1 MIKNYFKTAWRNLWK
16 NKTFSFINIAGLSIG
31 MAACLLILQYVSF
44 KLSFDRFNKNTAD
57 IYRVYNNRYQNG
69 KLIQHGT
76 ITYSAIGKAM
86 QDDYPEVINH
96 ARVEPFGTQIII
108 NSEKKIGEQEVLGV
122 DNSFLTMFTYPLI
135 AGDVNSALKD
145 PYTLILSQASAEK
158 IFDVKDDNFSSLLGK
173 SVLMGTDSV
182 PYKVTGVCKNVPE
195 NSHLQFDIL
204 AAYSTL
210 YAGNNSNPYKEADYD
225 FTDSDF
231 WHYIQLKHGTDYKKL
246 QAKFPAFSQRHFQGT
261 KVSGTDEKF
270 YLQPLSK
277 AHLYSDFEYE
287 IGRTG
292 SATTVWGLLIIAALI
307 IVIAWVNYINLATAK
322 SMERAKEVGVRKV
335 SGATKQQLI
344 RQFLSES
351 FMINV
356 IALVLALLMVTL
368 VRRGFNNMIKYD
380 LSLSYLFQKGLSGY
394 NITITLIALIITGI
408 LVSGFYPA
416 FVLSSFKPILV
427 LKGKYTTSTKGIIL
441 RKALVVGQFAI
452 TVALIIG
459 SFVVYRQISFVN
471 AQDLGMNISQMLVVR
486 PPELTKWD
494 STFIDREYSF
504 TVELKKIPHVEG
516 AATSWNLPGGE
527 TGRSFNVRRID
538 QDSTIRFTMRHSGIS
553 IGYLG
558 VYKIKILAGRDYIY
572 TDFNPNFGK
581 LHNIILNES
590 AIKLLG
596 FKSPQDAIGKTII
609 RWDKKWDIVGVI
621 NDYHQKSLRY
631 PVEPTMLFP
640 AYSTNS
646 PISVKVQPKDLPT
659 TITSIKQKYD
669 ALFPGNLFDYSFLDD
684 RFNAQYAND
693 RLFGKVFAIF
703 SGFAIFI
710 ACLGL
715 LGLSLFA
722 IAQRPKEIGVRKVL
736 GASVTNIVALLS
748 KDFIKLVVIAFLIA
762 SPVAWFIMHNW
773 LQDFAYRISIS
784 WWIFFGAGILAVI
797 IALATISFQAIKTAV
812 ANPVKS
818 LRTE

>member
-16 NKTFSFINIAGLSIG
+16 NKTFSLINIAGLAIG

-44 KLSFDRFNKNTAD
+44 KLSFDQFNKNAAD
-57 IYRVYNNRYQNG
+57 LYRVYNDRYQNG

-96 ARVEPFGTQIII
+96 ARVEPFGTVIII
-108 NSEKKIGEQEVLGV
+108 NNEKKIGEQEVLAV

-145 PYTLILSQASAEK
+145 PYTLILSQRSAEK
-158 IFDVKDDNFSSLLGK
+158 IFDVKDGNFSKVVGR
-173 SVLMGTDSV
+173 SVLMGTDSI

-394 NITITLIALIITGI
+394 NITIALIALIITGI

-459 SFVVYRQISFVN
+459 SFVVYRQIRFVN
-471 AQDLGMNISQMLVVR
+471 AQDLGMNISQMLIIR
-486 PPELTKWD
+486 PPELTNWD
-494 STFIDREYSF
+494 STFINRENTF
-504 TVELKKIPHVEG
+504 TEELKKIPHVQG

-527 TGRSFNVRRID
+527 TGRSFNVRRVD
-538 QDSTIRFTMRHSGIS
+538 QDSTVRFTMRHSGIS
-553 IGYLG
+553 VGYLG
-558 VYKIKILAGRDYIY
+558 LYKIKLLAGRDYTY
-572 TDFNPNFGK
+572 TDFNPNFGN

-609 RWDKKWDIVGVI
+609 RWVKKWEIIGVI

-646 PISVKVQPKDLPT
+646 PISVKVQPKDLPS
-659 TITSIKQKYD
+659 TISQIKKKYD
-669 ALFPGNLFDYSFLDD
+669 AFFPGNLFDYSFLDD

-722 IAQRPKEIGVRKVL
+722 TAQRTKEIGVRKVL

-762 SPVAWFIMHNW
+762 SPVAWYIMHNW
-773 LQDFAYRISIS
+773 LQDFAYRINIS
-784 WWIFFGAGILAVI
+784 WWIFFGAGLLAVL
-797 IALATISFQAIKTAV
+797 IALFTISFQAIRAAI

>member
-16 NKTFSFINIAGLSIG
+16 NKTFSLINIAGLAIG

-44 KLSFDRFNKNTAD
+44 KLSFDQFNKNAAD
-57 IYRVYNNRYQNG
+57 IYRVYNDRYQNG

-76 ITYSAIGKAM
+76 ITYSAIGKAL

-96 ARVEPFGTQIII
+96 ARVVPFGTQIII
-108 NSEKKIGEQEVLGV
+108 NNEKKIGDQEVLGV
-122 DNSFLTMFTYPLI
+122 DNSFLTMFTYPLV

-145 PYTLILSQASAEK
+145 PYTLILSQSSAEK
-158 IFDVKDDNFSSLLGK
+158 IFDVKGDNFSPLLGK
-173 SVLMGTDSV
+173 SVLMGTDSM

-195 NSHLQFDIL
+195 NSHLKFDIL
-204 AAYSTL
+204 AAYTTL
-210 YAGNNSNPYKEADYD
+210 YAGNNPNPYKEADYD

-231 WHYIQLKHGTDYKKL
+231 WHYIQLKHGTNYKKL
-246 QAKFPAFSQRHFQGT
+246 EAKLPAFSQRHFQGT

-270 YLQPLSK
+270 FLQPLSK

-307 IVIAWVNYINLATAK
+307 VVIAWVNYINLATAK

-335 SGATKQQLI
+335 AGATKQQLI

-351 FMINV
+351 FFINI
-356 IALVLALLMVTL
+356 IALVLAIAVVTL
-368 VRRGFNNMIKYD
+368 VQQGFNNLIKYE

-394 NITITLIALIITGI
+394 SITIALTALIITGI

-459 SFVVYRQISFVN
+459 SFVVYRQIRFVN
-471 AQDLGMNISQMLVVR
+471 AQDLGMNISQMLIIR
-486 PPELTKWD
+486 SPELTNWD
-494 STFIDREYSF
+494 STFINRENTF
-504 TVELKKIPHVEG
+504 TEELKKIPHVEG

-538 QDSTIRFTMRHSGIS
+538 QDSTVRFTMRHSGIS

-558 VYKIKILAGRDYIY
+558 LYKIKILAGRDYTY

-609 RWDKKWDIVGVI
+609 RWKTKWDIIGVI

-659 TITSIKQKYD
+659 TIASIKKKYE
-669 ALFPGNLFDYSFLDD
+669 AFFPGNLFDYSFLDD

-722 IAQRPKEIGVRKVL
+722 TAQRTKEIGVRKVL
-736 GASVTNIVALLS
+736 GASVTDIVGLLS
-748 KDFIKLVVIAFLIA
+748 KDFIKLVVIAFVIA
-762 SPVAWFIMHNW
+762 SPAAWFVMNNW
-773 LQDFAYRISIS
+773 LRDFAYRISIS
-784 WWIFFGAGILAVI
+784 WWIFFGAGLLAVL
-797 IALATISFQAIKTAV
+797 IALFTISFQAIRAAM

>member
-16 NKTFSFINIAGLSIG
+16 NKTFSLINIAGLAIG

-44 KLSFDRFNKNTAD
+44 KLSFDQFNKNAAD
-57 IYRVYNNRYQNG
+57 LYRVYNDRYQNG

-96 ARVEPFGTQIII
+96 ARVEPFGTVIII
-108 NSEKKIGEQEVLGV
+108 NNEKKIGEQEVLAV

-145 PYTLILSQASAEK
+145 PYTLILSQRSAEK
-158 IFDVKDDNFSSLLGK
+158 IFDVKDGNFSKVVGR
-173 SVLMGTDSV
+173 SVLMGMDSI

-394 NITITLIALIITGI
+394 NITIALIALIITGI

-459 SFVVYRQISFVN
+459 SFVVYRQIRFVN
-471 AQDLGMNISQMLVVR
+471 AQDLGMNISQMLIIR
-486 PPELTKWD
+486 PPELTNWD
-494 STFIDREYSF
+494 STFINRENTF
-504 TVELKKIPHVEG
+504 TEELKKIPHVQG

-527 TGRSFNVRRID
+527 TGRSFNVRRVD
-538 QDSTIRFTMRHSGIS
+538 QDSTVRFTMRHSGIS
-553 IGYLG
+553 VGYLG
-558 VYKIKILAGRDYIY
+558 LYKIKLLAGRDYTY
-572 TDFNPNFGK
+572 TDFNPNFGN

-609 RWDKKWDIVGVI
+609 RWVKKWEIIGVI

-646 PISVKVQPKDLPT
+646 PISVKVQPKDLSA
-659 TITSIKQKYD
+659 TISQIKKKYD
-669 ALFPGNLFDYSFLDD
+669 AFFPGNLFDYSFLDD

-722 IAQRPKEIGVRKVL
+722 TAQRTKEIGVRKVL

-762 SPVAWFIMHNW
+762 SPVAWYIMHNW
-773 LQDFAYRISIS
+773 LQDFAYRINIS
-784 WWIFFGAGILAVI
+784 WWIFFGAGLLAVL
-797 IALATISFQAIKTAV
+797 IALFTISFQAIRAAV